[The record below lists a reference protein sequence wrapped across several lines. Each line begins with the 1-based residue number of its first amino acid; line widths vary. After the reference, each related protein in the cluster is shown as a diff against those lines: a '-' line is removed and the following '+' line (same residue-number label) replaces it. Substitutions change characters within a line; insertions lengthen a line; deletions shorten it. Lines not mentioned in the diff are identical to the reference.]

1 MELVRKQTYITRD
14 QDHALKRIAHQEHA
28 TEAELMRRAL
38 DSWLKHWYGEDG
50 DGEDPFAPLIGFADG
65 PEKIDHND
73 IYDRVP

>member
-1 MELVRKQTYITRD
+1 VDLVRKQTYITRD
-14 QDHALKRIAHQEHA
+14 QDRALKRIAHQEHA

-38 DSWLKHWYGEDG
+38 ESWLKRRNTEDG

-65 PEKIDHND
+65 PEEIDHND